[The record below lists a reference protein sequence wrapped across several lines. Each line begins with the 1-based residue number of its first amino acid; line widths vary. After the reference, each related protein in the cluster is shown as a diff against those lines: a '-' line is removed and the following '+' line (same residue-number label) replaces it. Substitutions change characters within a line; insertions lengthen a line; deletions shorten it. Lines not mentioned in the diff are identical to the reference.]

1 MKSMHLKYVRP
12 ELTCP
17 SMTSTRK
24 IQLPASVYDL
34 GAVRS
39 SGALALVA
47 VLMDGSGEMPAVL
60 DAVDQW
66 RMAVPRADWIGIGPF
81 ASIAPARGA
90 LAHILSNE
98 LVRRR
103 MRPSQLIMLGRGR
116 PGRLALD
123 RVLDGTLTCAG
134 VVVLKIPLTPSR
146 GEISATLA
154 GIRLVLHERDGC
166 HRTGAGLIE
175 TMHRKGIDL
184 RSMTLPAYA
193 HDRGETLTRA
203 AGIFLGEL
211 VAKASWH
218 ERSG

>member
-1 MKSMHLKYVRP
+1 MHLKYVRP

-60 DAVDQW
+60 AAVDQW
-66 RMAVPRADWIGIGPF
+66 RMAVPRADWIGIGLSP
-81 ASIAPARGA
+81 ASLQPGPPW
-90 LAHILSNE
+90 LAHILSIE

-134 VVVLKIPLTPSR
+134 VVVLKIPLTPSS

-193 HDRGETLTRA
+193 HDREETLTRA